1 MIETHSESTDRLVQ
15 LVDSSAPFRLV
26 SRAGD
31 RIVVAWQFSALA
43 RAVSVWLA
51 NSLERRVRLL
61 SVVVAVAVV
70 THVALTGFRAPEP
83 TWWARAAWIV
93 AILTSVAA
101 SLYSRAVASAWTQR
115 TGRTQPDGRP
125 R

>member
-1 MIETHSESTDRLVQ
+1 MIETHSEATDRLVR

-31 RIVVAWQFSALA
+31 RIVVAWQSSTLA
-43 RAVSVWLA
+43 RAVSAWLA
-51 NSLERRVRLL
+51 NSLERRVRLV

-70 THVALTGFRAPEP
+70 THVTLTGFRAPEP

-93 AILTSVAA
+93 AMLTSIAA
-101 SLYSRAVASAWTQR
+101 GLGSDAVVVAWTQR
-115 TGRTQPDGRP
+115 TGRHQPDGLRQ
-125 R
+125 

>member
-1 MIETHSESTDRLVQ
+1 MIEIHSESTVRLVQ
-15 LVDSSAPFRLV
+15 LVDSSTPFRLV

-31 RIVVAWQFSALA
+31 RIVVAWQSSVLASGVSA
-43 RAVSVWLA
+43 WLA

-61 SVVVAVAVV
+61 SVVVAVGVV
-70 THVALTGFRAPEP
+70 THVTLTGFRAPEP

-93 AILTSVAA
+93 VIVGSLAA
-101 SLYSRAVASAWTQR
+101 GLCSRAVASAWTQR
-115 TGRTQPDGRP
+115 TGNQPDGRS

>member
-1 MIETHSESTDRLVQ
+1 MIEPHSESTDRLVQ

-31 RIVVAWQFSALA
+31 RIVVAWQFSAPA
-43 RAVSVWLA
+43 HAVSAWLA
-51 NSLERRVRLL
+51 NSLERRVRLA

-93 AILTSVAA
+93 AMLTSVTVG
-101 SLYSRAVASAWTQR
+101 LCSRAVASAWTER
-115 TGRTQPDGRP
+115 TGGNQADRRRQ
-125 R
+125 

>member
-26 SRAGD
+26 SRTGD
-31 RIVVAWQFSALA
+31 RIIAAWQSSALA
-43 RAVSVWLA
+43 RAVSAWLA
-51 NSLERRVRLL
+51 NSLERRVRLV
-61 SVVVAVAVV
+61 SVVIAVAVV
-70 THVALTGFRAPEP
+70 THVTLTGFRAPEP

-101 SLYSRAVASAWTQR
+101 SLCSRAVASAWTQR
-115 TGRTQPDGRP
+115 TGRTQADGRLQ
-125 R
+125 

>member
-1 MIETHSESTDRLVQ
+1 MIETHSEATDRLVR

-31 RIVVAWQFSALA
+31 RIVVAWQSSMLA
-43 RAVSVWLA
+43 RGVSAWVA
-51 NSLERRVRLL
+51 NSVERRVRLV

-70 THVALTGFRAPEP
+70 THVTLTGFRAPEP

-93 AILTSVAA
+93 AVLTSIAA
-101 SLYSRAVASAWTQR
+101 GLCSDAVVSAWTQR
-115 TGRTQPDGRP
+115 TGRHQPDGR
-125 R
+125 RQ